1 MNDGDVDND
10 CQVMPVEDEGLDS
23 SGIGLS
29 DPQNGKQG
37 LNMGLIFWKVTALVL
52 TLTRRKSRM
61 TFLAWV
67 MVGTLLGGVMVD
79 TVLDGGKSRSG

>member
-23 SGIGLS
+23 SRIGFS
-29 DPQNGKQG
+29 EPQNGKQG